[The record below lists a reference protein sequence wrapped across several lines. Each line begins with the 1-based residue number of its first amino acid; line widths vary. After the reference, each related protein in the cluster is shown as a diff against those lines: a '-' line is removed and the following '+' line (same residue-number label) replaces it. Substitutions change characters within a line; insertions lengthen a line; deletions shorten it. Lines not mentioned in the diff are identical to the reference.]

1 MECLLLSK
9 LLVEINAPLYS
20 SRLSDDKNEW
30 RTGDMQGGRLFV
42 PRHTFEKSF
51 SFTTLPGERIK

>member
-20 SRLSDDKNEW
+20 SRLSDDKNER
-30 RTGDMQGGRLFV
+30 RTGDMQGAPFPSRGL
-42 PRHTFEKSF
+42 PRAA
-51 SFTTLPGERIK
+51 IN